1 MIKTPLLPLKA
12 TKGFGVVFH
21 RGRWNNQSLITCSS
35 SICVFVSLQIV
46 VDKSNQPWVVY
57 DAGPRHVHS
66 PLVCLPPVCGTADV
80 FFKQLLALS
89 QAGYRVISVN
99 CHSHYLTTGYVSV
112 LQVSCW
118 YRRTCKSWS
127 LGMCIKLITCNLK
140 DLPNTIRLQSKVCT
154 LPCRWNI
161 RCSGL
166 LKSSVMGF

>member
-1 MIKTPLLPLKA
+1 MIKTLLLPLMN

-21 RGRWNNQSLITCSS
+21 RGRWNNQSLIRCSS
-35 SICVFVSLQIV
+35 SICVFVASQIV

-99 CHSHYLTTGYVSV
+99 CHSHRLCICYS
-112 LQVSCW
+112 
-118 YRRTCKSWS
+118 TCHVGIEGPAN
-127 LGMCIKLITCNLK
+127 LGAWGVFL
-140 DLPNTIRLQSKVCT
+140 
-154 LPCRWNI
+154 
-161 RCSGL
+161 
-166 LKSSVMGF
+166 